1 METSPDFENVRSARL
16 KWREPFKWREPAE
29 WNEIDSLTEIAAE
42 MLNSGPLEA
51 ALMLEENRVM
61 AAREHGW
68 EYALHTPPAPE
79 HYRHTY
85 LWDSG
90 FCIIIYSQAAL
101 YAGQSAEYLEQRLYE
116 ANSEE
121 LNQEIGPVI
130 AHLKHL
136 MEKFTRYGEE
146 EGFWL
151 MGGQRADGFVPNVQ
165 YAPGWKW
172 YEIEKAVSL
181 SRPRR
186 TSNYTQPPV
195 IPLAVLSQFRSMDQA
210 DNPAA
215 DLYLGEMYS
224 RVKNFMDYFHDYRR
238 NSGED
243 PLIGVIE
250 PHETGMDSLRQY
262 DYIKPGRRPRHPEM
276 TQDEADRNMFADG
289 AHFVVR
295 IIKRRV
301 VARGD
306 INKERKLF
314 WANDVSFN
322 AIYFHNLQA
331 MVRLAEAAGRY
342 GEARIYAERAVEL
355 EAAMLDKMW
364 QDDPELVEKPGF
376 YSLDANGEPINTI
389 TISNL
394 FGLVLPNISE
404 EQLEAVLDMMDDDF
418 DEPFPLPSDSKNSS
432 EYDPHNQEK
441 DRLWRG
447 PTWMNTNWYIVEFG
461 LRMQAE
467 RRDIRPSVVRRC
479 QEWADRIRDRSIEA
493 LDMNKENGFVS
504 PEHIDPITGD
514 GQRPRVRNFS
524 WNGLIRLMR

>member
-1 METSPDFENVRSARL
+1 
-16 KWREPFKWREPAE
+16 
-29 WNEIDSLTEIAAE
+29 
-42 MLNSGPLEA
+42 
-51 ALMLEENRVM
+51 
-61 AAREHGW
+61 
-68 EYALHTPPAPE
+68 
-79 HYRHTY
+79 
-85 LWDSG
+85 
-90 FCIIIYSQAAL
+90 
-101 YAGQSAEYLEQRLYE
+101 
-116 ANSEE
+116 
-121 LNQEIGPVI
+121 
-130 AHLKHL
+130 
-136 MEKFTRYGEE
+136 
-146 EGFWL
+146 
-151 MGGQRADGFVPNVQ
+151 
-165 YAPGWKW
+165 
-172 YEIEKAVSL
+172 
-181 SRPRR
+181 
-186 TSNYTQPPV
+186 
-195 IPLAVLSQFRSMDQA
+195 
-210 DNPAA
+210 
-215 DLYLGEMYS
+215 
-224 RVKNFMDYFHDYRR
+224 
-238 NSGED
+238 
-243 PLIGVIE
+243 
-250 PHETGMDSLRQY
+250 MDSLRQY

-306 INKERKLF
+306 INIERKLF